1 MTVTL
6 IILLVLGLIVF
17 LLYYKARQIR
27 RMPEVPQS
35 ARIISLDP
43 TNFNQQIRN
52 GITLVDFWASWC
64 MPCKMLAPI
73 LNEVAEEVNGKAR
86 IAKLNIEKHQALA
99 NQYKVRSIPTLILF
113 RNGKEIDRIVGV
125 KNKEYLVSKIERAK
139 IL

>member
-6 IILLVLGLIVF
+6 IILLFLGLIVF

-27 RMPEVPQS
+27 RMPEAPQS
-35 ARIISLDP
+35 ARILNLDP
-43 TNFNQQIRN
+43 SNFNQQIKN